1 MFGCRFFYTRQRSV
15 KTIPEYVW
23 VGIKSTGILLAKI
36 DTREFLREWTF
47 EKIQRWGYSPNAFYF
62 QLKSMA
68 DSIHGAMWEF
78 STPEGEEMMLI
89 LNTYMK
95 YIIDDL
101 DSNLQGISTQIHS
114 KSSTTDLAA
123 IKIQAF
129 FRGYSFRKRLHEAQ
143 KILAVRTI
151 ERHWRKLRKKIRRRA

>member
-1 MFGCRFFYTRQRSV
+1 MKLSMFGCRFFYARQRSV
-15 KTIPEYVW
+15 KTLPEYVW
-23 VGIKSTGILLAKI
+23 VGIKSTGILLAKV

-78 STPEGEEMMLI
+78 QTSEGEEMMLM

-101 DSNLQGISTQIHS
+101 DSSMQVIST
-114 KSSTTDLAA
+114 
-123 IKIQAF
+123 
-129 FRGYSFRKRLHEAQ
+129 
-143 KILAVRTI
+143 
-151 ERHWRKLRKKIRRRA
+151 